1 QVAALLEAN
10 GSLRR
15 PVTAGDL
22 TLLGSTASPA
32 HPQHLAMSPTLAD
45 VTVLAQHMA
54 HRLAEMGLIADDGD
68 VFQYRP
74 NRLVEGVLWVPTTL
88 GGSPPTFSPRLHEE
102 VLAEHRRR
110 WGEHVAQLN
119 GELLDRAPTAYTHLV
134 LIELL
139 SRLDVRSG
147 EVREAVQ
154 GLKRLRSD

>member
-1 QVAALLEAN
+1 
-10 GSLRR
+10 
-15 PVTAGDL
+15 
-22 TLLGSTASPA
+22 
-32 HPQHLAMSPTLAD
+32 AD

-74 NRLVEGVLWVPTTL
+74 NRLVEGVLWVHTTL
-88 GGSPPTFSPRLHEE
+88 GGSPPTFSTRLHEE
-102 VLAEHRRR
+102 GLAEHRRR

-154 GLKRLRSD
+154 GLKRLRSDPPVPVARSAGHHHDAPATPPPVDLPAEVHAL